1 MRKAPHR
8 ETSSAVR
15 RVQQVVRVQG
25 VAVVTG
31 KGGLCALLAAKG
43 CARAEREEQV
53 QVTAAVPFVTG
64 SWGGGQ
70 GGHGRGVGGRPR
82 GAWHPRTRDSTEQA
96 GGGESRKGCEAGR
109 SGPPPS
115 VYISRQGCPVVPG
128 GLMR

>member
-31 KGGLCALLAAKG
+31 KGGLCALPAAKG

-53 QVTAAVPFVTG
+53 QVTAAGPFVTG
-64 SWGGGQ
+64 SS
-70 GGHGRGVGGRPR
+70 GREDR
-82 GAWHPRTRDSTEQA
+82 E
-96 GGGESRKGCEAGR
+96 
-109 SGPPPS
+109 
-115 VYISRQGCPVVPG
+115 
-128 GLMR
+128 GLAEG